1 MRMGSLAIFSSIGLE
16 LLAGGRVAN
25 AARSTTPNAGAS
37 VGSLDAPE
45 TADEPGRYSHIPK
58 DSSPRFQLGLGTG
71 FTWGLGDVWTS
82 RGDVIE
88 NSGVPVFWELS
99 VAPSYL
105 VARDFALGIRAAL
118 GLQPGTRGEISAS
131 GGSVALDRKL
141 WHASA
146 TGRYQ
151 PEPGSGWYV
160 TLSAGAAAI
169 VDSRGD
175 ESVSQWAPLLGAAAG
190 YDLRIARPLS
200 LGFELRAARADF
212 GEGSHT
218 SLAGYHDYH
227 VSTWIGAA
235 LVGNVLP

>member
-1 MRMGSLAIFSSIGLE
+1 
-16 LLAGGRVAN
+16 
-25 AARSTTPNAGAS
+25 
-37 VGSLDAPE
+37 
-45 TADEPGRYSHIPK
+45 
-58 DSSPRFQLGLGTG
+58 
-71 FTWGLGDVWTS
+71 VWTS
-82 RGDVIE
+82 RGDVID
-88 NSGVPVFWELS
+88 NGGSPAFWELS
-99 VAPSYL
+99 VAPSYR
-105 VARDFALGIRAAL
+105 VARDFALGIRAAF
-118 GLQPGTRGEISAS
+118 GFEPGTRGEISAS
-131 GGSVALDRKL
+131 GGSVILDRKL

-218 SLAGYHDYH
+218 SLAGYYDYH
-227 VSTWIGAA
+227 VSTWVGAA